1 MTVTTSDTS
10 ALGTAKEVRRQSSG
24 MTNGLVI
31 KISIPPV
38 ELIRTYIRF
47 REPVG
52 GVNCTGV
59 PPI

>member
-31 KISIPPV
+31 KISIPPS
-38 ELIRTYIRF
+38 
-47 REPVG
+47 
-52 GVNCTGV
+52 N
-59 PPI
+59 